1 MSGRRGTANLAAAA
15 GMAARDAAVRDDPAA
30 APVVRA
36 AGPVAQAG
44 AGPVVQAAAVTDD
57 PAAASI
63 AALRMRQRIG
73 PAATQLTLMRL
84 AVMQPALIRPTRD
97 RSRSGAGGGAAA
109 AARAVETAATPG
121 ALLRGAAS
129 KGAT

>member
-1 MSGRRGTANLAAAA
+1 VSGRRGTANLAAAA

-30 APVVRA
+30 
-36 AGPVAQAG
+36 
-44 AGPVVQAAAVTDD
+44 GPVVQAAAVTDD
-57 PAAASI
+57 PVAASI
-63 AALRMRQRIG
+63 AALRMRRRIG

-84 AVMQPALIRPTRD
+84 AVMQPALIRPIRD

-121 ALLRGAAS
+121 ALLSGAAS